1 MFEHSVMII
10 SLFIYVSCS
19 ILLMTYG
26 FHCYMMVGLFYG
38 KQKNARKKIE
48 KKVKEYLTNI
58 SPENLPF
65 VTVQLPVYNESEVI
79 RRLID
84 SAAKLDYPKNKF
96 EIQVVD
102 DSKDETIAMIDNI
115 IAEYKV
121 SGVDIYAV
129 RREGREH
136 FKAGALANA
145 IKCSKG
151 EYTAIFDSDFIIP
164 SNFLKR
170 AMAQIDGQSN
180 VACVQARW
188 GHINRFENWLTRA
201 QSIGI
206 DGHFAA
212 EQGARSYNNYCM
224 NFNGTAGVWR
234 IKAIDDAGGWSG
246 DTITEDLDLSYRV
259 QLEGYIITYDYDLV
273 CPAELPNNVIALKS
287 QQKRWAKG
295 SMETAIKLLPTIF
308 KSKRLNFSQKVE
320 AFMHLTHYSVS
331 FLMVIL
337 SIFTLPV
344 ILLTPKLYLGW
355 LLPVAWT
362 LIVLSTLAPCT
373 LYTSS
378 GALQKK
384 GLFSLL
390 HFPLMVTVGTGLCVN
405 NAIAVVEA
413 IVGKKSDFIR
423 TPKSGS
429 SDQKSKKGSYGLSTK
444 MFPAFA
450 EILLGLYCAYTFLVY
465 LSAKQYFFGFFIGAY
480 ALGLVLFGSRTLFLL
495 VKNMV
500 SLSREQVSSIKD
512 GKIETF

>member
-1 MFEHSVMII
+1 MFEHYIMII
-10 SLFIYVSCS
+10 SLSIYVLCT

-26 FHCYMMVGLFYG
+26 FHCYMMLGLFYS
-38 KQKNARKKIE
+38 KQKKSRKRIE
-48 KKVKEYLTNI
+48 KVIKEYLEKTDLKDYPI
-58 SPENLPF
+58 
-65 VTVQLPVYNESEVI
+65 VTVQLPVYNESEVV
-79 RRLID
+79 RRLIE
-84 SAAKLDYPKNKF
+84 SAANLDYPKDKF
-96 EIQVVD
+96 EIQIVD
-102 DSKDETIAMIDNI
+102 DSTDETIKIIDDI
-115 IAEYKV
+115 VAEYKAK
-121 SGVDIYAV
+121 GVDIYAV
-129 RREGREH
+129 RRKDRVH

-151 EYTAIFDSDFIIP
+151 EYTAIFDSDFIVP

-170 AMAQIDGQSN
+170 TMAQIDGHSE
-180 VACVQARW
+180 VACVQGRW
-188 GHINRFENWLTRA
+188 GHLNRLENWLTRA

-212 EQGARSYNNYCM
+212 EQGARSYNDLCM

-259 QLEGYIITYDYDLV
+259 QLEGYKITYDYDLV

-295 SMETAIKLLPTIF
+295 SMETAIKLIPSIF
-308 KSKRLNFSQKVE
+308 KSKRLGFIQKIE

-344 ILLTPKLYLGW
+344 ILMTPKIYLGG

-373 LYTSS
+373 LYTGS
-378 GALQKK
+378 GAMQKK
-384 GLFSLL
+384 GLFSLM

-405 NAIAVVEA
+405 NAIAVIEA
-413 IVGKKSDFIR
+413 AFGKKSDFIR

-429 SDQKSKKGSYGLSTK
+429 SGNMNKKGSYMLSSK
-444 MFPAFA
+444 MLPAVA
-450 EILLGLYCAYTFLVY
+450 EILLGLYCAYTFTFY
-465 LSAKQYFFGFFIGAY
+465 FYAQQYFFGFFIGAY
-480 ALGLVLFGSRTLFLL
+480 ALGLLIFGSRTLTSIINNINF
-495 VKNMV
+495 
-500 SLSREQVSSIKD
+500 SRQQVALKD
-512 GKIETF
+512 NGKIESF